1 MVSALN
7 TRLLSLQQNR
17 SNTTDSLSSYG
28 NSSSSSVETDSM
40 SGQSNGNRV
49 SGYSADREGSIS
61 PTSSLSILPRHS
73 KITASSDRKTKR
85 KRAENDYAAFS
96 ARSDLLKAGRSVSD
110 KVRSR
115 KITPGSIDMS
125 RTQHLSS
132 TQVLTPFLCPTT
144 AKSSFGDYAR
154 IVRATSG
161 FYKQFYD
168 TPSGNEAI
176 SLAPEINIVDVKS
189 GSTVISFDEEDADTA
204 DSDTAV
210 ITIEEALEFKDRPRL
225 LVRGVAPFHV
235 MHSNACF
242 TRLIG
247 SESKSFIGLPLATLM
262 SCDKS
267 LSRRFLLS
275 NETDDT
281 PVRISSFNEGTNIE
295 DHKSS
300 KDTMQCHIK
309 VSRIHHEREE
319 LGHLCIDLAV
329 CAFSNLPSQR
339 EVANNKS
346 DTSPLSSSDHRTKR
360 MKLGGNGG
368 LSVMG

>member
-1 MVSALN
+1 
-7 TRLLSLQQNR
+7 
-17 SNTTDSLSSYG
+17 
-28 NSSSSSVETDSM
+28 
-40 SGQSNGNRV
+40 
-49 SGYSADREGSIS
+49 
-61 PTSSLSILPRHS
+61 
-73 KITASSDRKTKR
+73 
-85 KRAENDYAAFS
+85 
-96 ARSDLLKAGRSVSD
+96 
-110 KVRSR
+110 
-115 KITPGSIDMS
+115 
-125 RTQHLSS
+125 
-132 TQVLTPFLCPTT
+132 
-144 AKSSFGDYAR
+144 
-154 IVRATSG
+154 
-161 FYKQFYD
+161 
-168 TPSGNEAI
+168 
-176 SLAPEINIVDVKS
+176 
-189 GSTVISFDEEDADTA
+189 
-204 DSDTAV
+204 
-210 ITIEEALEFKDRPRL
+210 